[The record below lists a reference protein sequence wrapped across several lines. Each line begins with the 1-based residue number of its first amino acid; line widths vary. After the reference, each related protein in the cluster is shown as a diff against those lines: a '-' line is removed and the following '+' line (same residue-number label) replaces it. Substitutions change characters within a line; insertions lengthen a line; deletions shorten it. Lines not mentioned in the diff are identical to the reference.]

1 MISIIGAGKVGSV
14 CAFNI
19 LKMHLSDIILVDI
32 MEGLARGEALD
43 MLQSTSLIGF
53 DGIIEGSEDISHI
66 ENSELVIVIAGA
78 ARKPGTSRLD
88 LTRTNAKII
97 SLIIPQIVDY
107 APECKIMIVTNPVDV
122 MTYIAYKKSG
132 FERNRV
138 FGMGGLLDTSRYC
151 SYLAVELGVSR
162 DSVQGLVIGEHGDGM
177 IPLIDYTAASGI
189 PIKKLLSKE
198 QIEKIV
204 EKTKTGGMD
213 VINLK
218 GSTVYA
224 PAISIATM
232 ANSIIKDQKRIVC
245 TPTIPDG
252 EYGLKEIALGLPIIL
267 GNNGIEK
274 IIELDLS
281 ETEKKNL
288 LGAATAIRSAISQ
301 ITEIWKRYFKLVCS
315 WIILIIII
323 MPEIEYIQIWSNE

>member
-1 MISIIGAGKVGSV
+1 MISIVGAGRVGSV
-14 CAFNI
+14 CAFN
-19 LKMHLSDIILVDI
+19 LLRMNLSDIILIDI
-32 MEGLARGEALD
+32 MKGLAKGEALD
-43 MLQSTSLIGF
+43 MLQSTSLTGF
-53 DGIIEGSEDISHI
+53 DGVIEGSEDISHI
-66 ENSELVIVIAGA
+66 ESSELVIVMAGA

-88 LTRTNAKII
+88 LTRTNAKIVS
-97 SLIIPQIVDY
+97 SLIPKIVEY
-107 APECKIMIVTNPVDV
+107 APDCKIMMVTNPVDV

-162 DSVQGLVIGEHGDGM
+162 NSVQGLVIGEHGDGM
-177 IPLIDYTAASGI
+177 IPLIDYTTVSGI
-189 PIKKLLSKE
+189 PVIELLNKE
-198 QIEKIV
+198 QIKRII

-224 PAISIATM
+224 PAIAIATM

-245 TPTIPDG
+245 APTIPEG
-252 EYGLKEIALGLPIIL
+252 EYGLKEISLGLPIIL
-267 GNNGIEK
+267 GNNGMEK
-274 IIELDLS
+274 IIELDLD

-288 LGAATAIRSAISQ
+288 FDAAVTIRSAIS
-301 ITEIWKRYFKLVCS
+301 KLTD
-315 WIILIIII
+315 I
-323 MPEIEYIQIWSNE
+323 

>member
-1 MISIIGAGKVGSV
+1 MISIIGAGRVGSV

-19 LKMHLSDIILVDI
+19 LRMNLSDIVLIDI
-32 MEGLARGEALD
+32 MKGLAKGEALD

-53 DGIIEGSEDISHI
+53 DGIVEGSEDISNI
-66 ENSELVIVIAGA
+66 ESSELVIVIAGA

-97 SLIIPQIVDY
+97 SSIIPKIVKY
-107 APECKIMIVTNPVDV
+107 APDCKIMMVTNPVDV

-132 FERNRV
+132 FERNRI

-162 DSVQGLVIGEHGDGM
+162 ESIQGLVIGEHGDGM
-177 IPLIDYTAASGI
+177 IPLIDYTTVSGI
-189 PIKKLLSKE
+189 PVKQLLSKE
-198 QIEKIV
+198 QIIGIV

-224 PAISIATM
+224 PAIAIASM

-245 TPTIPDG
+245 ATTIPDG
-252 EYGLKEIALGLPIIL
+252 EYGLKEISLGLPIIL
-267 GNNGIEK
+267 GNNGMEK
-274 IIELDLS
+274 IIELDLD

-288 LGAATAIRSAISQ
+288 FDAAATIRSAIS
-301 ITEIWKRYFKLVCS
+301 KLTD
-315 WIILIIII
+315 I
-323 MPEIEYIQIWSNE
+323 

>member
-1 MISIIGAGKVGSV
+1 MTFALEFKIEIEGKFKMISIIGAGKVGSV

-122 MTYIAYKKSG
+122 MTYLAYKKSG

-177 IPLIDYTAASGI
+177 IPLIDYTTASGI

-301 ITEIWKRYFKLVCS
+301 VTEI
-315 WIILIIII
+315 
-323 MPEIEYIQIWSNE
+323 